1 MMSYFTKEDYD
12 DFMEEEHLN
21 YLKGRAE
28 DDKVWSSL
36 YKYTPPKVISS
47 IEFELKQ
54 HMSLGSN
61 FAIVGVSDCVGVKRR
76 FSEFTGYSS
85 PVRWVYDDTSSC
97 SYSDS
102 YGGDVYFQLGKGK
115 YLRAFIAG

>member
-1 MMSYFTKEDYD
+1 MSYFTKEDYD

-21 YLKGRAE
+21 YLKGKAE
-28 DDKVWSSL
+28 DAKVWGSL
-36 YKYTPPKVISS
+36 YKYTSPKVISS
-47 IEFELKQ
+47 LEFELKQ
-54 HMSLGSN
+54 HVNLGSS
-61 FAIVGVSDCVGVKRR
+61 FAIVDVSDCVGVKRR

-85 PVRWVYDDTSSC
+85 PIRWVYDDTSSC
-97 SYSDS
+97 SYSGS